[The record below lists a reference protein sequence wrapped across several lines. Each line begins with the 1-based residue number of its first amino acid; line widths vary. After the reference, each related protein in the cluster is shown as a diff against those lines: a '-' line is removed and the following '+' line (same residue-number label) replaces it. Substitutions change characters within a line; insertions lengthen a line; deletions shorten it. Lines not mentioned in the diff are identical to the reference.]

1 MNNQDAKQ
9 QVGVWIDHKD
19 AFIVAHRNKADS
31 DAADESTDK
40 HVRFAGHA
48 SEGQSP
54 AEDQRNRRLANQLD
68 HYYDE
73 VIEQLAGISSIFIFG
88 PGEAK
93 GEFKKRLEHKGM
105 GELVAGCEP
114 AERMTAHQITA
125 KVQTFFHA

>member
-1 MNNQDAKQ
+1 MTPSS
-9 QVGVWIDHKD
+9 
-19 AFIVAHRNKADS
+19 FDS
-31 DAADESTDK
+31 FRLQSLM
-40 HVRFAGHA
+40 
-48 SEGQSP
+48 EG
-54 AEDQRNRRLANQLD
+54 
-68 HYYDE
+68 YDE